1 MKILLVSDFF
11 PRGKDLKFSGGVEA
25 RTFFL
30 AKNLSKNHQVTVI
43 CTRQQNTKPSEKM
56 FGFKILRVSPE
67 ISYNSGAPSAF
78 EAPKRLAFI
87 IHAIKAGKQLDIDIV
102 DGGNFND
109 HFIAKRIADGKNI
122 PAVFWYPDVFIGQW
136 IKTSGFL
143 GGIVG
148 FLLEKINLFFS
159 ADLFIAISKVT
170 MNKLIVAGVDK
181 AKVVTIPCGVEPN
194 EFKQKVEKS
203 KVPQIICISR
213 LVSYKRVKD
222 LIFAFALV
230 ERVLKEV
237 RLVIVGNGPQ
247 KKELINLAKELNLL
261 NKITFL
267 ENLSRQNLIKK
278 IQESHIFALPSAVEG
293 FGIATIES
301 AAAGVPYVVSDISVF
316 KEVTKNGQG
325 GLLFNLGSPTD
336 LAAKIKKLLVDKN
349 LYQKKSEEVLGLSK
363 IYDWSK
369 IALATE
375 KVYKSLIPKI

>member
-1 MKILLVSDFF
+1 MKILLITDFF
-11 PRGKDLKFSGGVEA
+11 PIGKDLRFSGGVEA
-25 RTFFL
+25 RTFFVAKEL
-30 AKNLSKNHQVTVI
+30 AKRNDVFIISARLPQ
-43 CTRQQNTKPSEKM
+43 TRAKEKI
-56 FGFKILRVSPE
+56 FGFTVYRPGPI
-67 ISYNSGAPSAF
+67 INYNSGAPTVF
-78 EAPKRLAFI
+78 DLHKRLSFI
-87 IHAIKAGKQLDIDIV
+87 FSAISLGKRISIDIV
-102 DGGNFND
+102 DGGNFSD
-109 HFIAKRIADGKNI
+109 HFIAKMISNTQKI
-122 PAVFWYPDVFIGQW
+122 PVVFWYPDVFIGQW
-136 IKTSGFL
+136 IKTSGLL
-143 GGIVG
+143 GGFVG
-148 FLLEKINLFFS
+148 YLLEKTNLIFS
-159 ADLFIAISKVT
+159 ADLFIAISNVT
-170 MNKLIVAGVDK
+170 KNKLIASGVDK

-203 KVPQIICISR
+203 KIPQIICISR